1 LTGGPR
7 QPDQPIVHD
16 YSWTVGGKALRIRE
30 GYRLGQ
36 HEAAELD
43 DMVFWNPATE
53 RIQFVAV
60 AGRGPDRSR
69 YFEGEYHILADST
82 VERVYDVFYRT
93 LADTPGEQLGGAR
106 RRYREIYRWVTP
118 DSVRASLD
126 WWRAGRWQ
134 PFGPDSYTVVR
145 VPAP

>member
-1 LTGGPR
+1 
-7 QPDQPIVHD
+7 VHD
-16 YSWTVGGKALRIRE
+16 YSWTVGGKALRIQE

-43 DMVFWNPATE
+43 GMVFWNPATE

-60 AGRGPDRSR
+60 AGRGPDRGR